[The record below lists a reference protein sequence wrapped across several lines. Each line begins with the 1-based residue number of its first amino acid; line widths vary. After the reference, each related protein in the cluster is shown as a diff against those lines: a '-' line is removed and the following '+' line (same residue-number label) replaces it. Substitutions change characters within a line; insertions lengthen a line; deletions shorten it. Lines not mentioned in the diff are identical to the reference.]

1 MLKKVIIYSVFFAL
15 AMGEVISFSQDIE
28 SEKKSTSSQSPS
40 DDYTTDGRI
49 PNLYKRLTEA
59 IKSLKFKAD
68 DEGKYTFVIKAG
80 NQYDLVDRV
89 FLVYNKKAMVYGS
102 QGRITRIVFEY
113 YQFNMTT
120 QVREVKTFT
129 SSAPDSPDLRPLL
142 IEYVNTI
149 GQNDKFTVG
158 ELQKPESRR
167 DVLKQFYSYYLAL
180 VYKLELYKDKTIKT
194 ESSKIDRAIQLGE

>member
-1 MLKKVIIYSVFFAL
+1 MLKKVIVYSVFFAL
-15 AMGEVISFSQDIE
+15 IMGQGSSFSQDIE
-28 SEKKSTSSQSPS
+28 AERRSTSGQAAS
-40 DDYTTDGRI
+40 DEYTTDGRI
-49 PNLYKRLTEA
+49 PNLYKRLSDA
-59 IKSLKFKAD
+59 IRSLKFKAD
-68 DEGKYTFVIKAG
+68 DEGKYTFIIKAG

-129 SSAPDSPDLRPLL
+129 ATAPDSPDLRTLQ

-149 GQNDKFTVG
+149 GQKDKFTVG

-167 DVLKQFYSYYLAL
+167 DVIKQFYSYYIAL
-180 VYKLELYKDKTIKT
+180 VYKLELYRDKTSKI